1 MAWKTVE
8 IGSFLKERGDR
19 FKPEEANTLGLK
31 RIEKIDFQGKIH
43 VIDHKPTKTN
53 MILAKKGDL
62 VISGINVE
70 KGALAVY
77 EEDEDALATIHYSS
91 YEYDEN
97 QVDIEYLKWFLK
109 SRTFQDI
116 VKKQVGGGIK
126 TELKPK
132 KFLPLKIQLPGL
144 NEQIDIAR
152 KIDNVAA
159 EIDDLSE
166 TNNHNQTLLI
176 QLLQAILQEAVQG
189 KLAPQD
195 PNDEPASE
203 LLKRIKAE
211 KEKLIAEGKIKK
223 QKPLPP
229 ITENEIPYDLS
240 QGWEWVRFTDV
251 AYIASNL
258 VNPLDHSDMPHI
270 APNNIEKNT
279 GKLLYHNTVRE
290 DDVRSPNHF
299 FISGQILYSKI
310 RPNLSK
316 VIIANFDGLCSAD
329 MYPVSSLINSKYLLI
344 YMLSNVFLDMAVKKD
359 NRVAMPKINQTELK
373 LIPVPVP
380 SLTEQKRIVSK
391 VDQLMHLCDEL
402 ETRLNQSKNDSEMLM
417 QAVLQKAFGS

>member
-19 FKPEEANTLGLK
+19 FKPEEANTLDLK

-43 VIDHKPTKTN
+43 VIDHKSTKTN
-53 MILAKKGDL
+53 MILVKKGDL

-77 EEDEDALATIHYSS
+77 EEDKDALATIHYSS
-91 YEYDEN
+91 YKYDKN

-109 SRTFQDI
+109 SRTFQNI
-116 VKKQVGGGIK
+116 VKEQVGGGIK

-132 KFLPLKIQLPGL
+132 KFLPLKIELPGIG
-144 NEQIDIAR
+144 EQIDIAR

-166 TNNHNQTLLI
+166 TNHRNQTLLI
-176 QLLQAILQEAVQG
+176 QLRQAILQEAVQG
-189 KLAPQD
+189 KLIPQD
-195 PNDEPASE
+195 PNDEPAGE

-211 KEKLIAEGKIKK
+211 KEKLIAEGKNKK
-223 QKPLPP
+223 QKTLPF

-240 QGWEWVRFTDV
+240 KGWKWVRFTDV

-258 VNPLDHSDMPHI
+258 VNPLDHLDIPHI

-316 VIIANFDGLCSAD
+316 VVIANFDGLCSAD

-380 SLTEQKRIVSK
+380 SLAEQKRIVAK
-391 VDQLMHLCDEL
+391 VDQLMHLCNEL
-402 ETRLNQSKNDSEMLM
+402 EARLNQSKKDSEMLM
-417 QAVLQKAFGS
+417 QAVLYEAFS

>member
-1 MAWKTVE
+1 MAWDTVE

-19 FKPEEANTLGLK
+19 YKPEEANTLDLK
-31 RIEKIDFQGKIH
+31 RIKKIDFQGKIH

-53 MILAKKGDL
+53 MILVKKGDL

-91 YEYDEN
+91 YVYDEN

-116 VKKQVGGGIK
+116 VKEQVGGGIK

-132 KFLPLKIQLPGL
+132 KFLPLKITLPGL
-144 NEQIDIAR
+144 DEQIDIANR
-152 KIDNVAA
+152 INNVTA
-159 EIDDLSE
+159 EINELSE

-176 QLLQAILQEAVQG
+176 QLRQAILQEAVQG

-211 KEKLIAEGKIKK
+211 KEKLITEGKNKK
-223 QKPLPP
+223 QKTLPP

-316 VIIANFDGLCSAD
+316 VIIANF
-329 MYPVSSLINSKYLLI
+329 NSKYLLI

-380 SLTEQKRIVSK
+380 SLTEQKRIVAK
-391 VDQLMHLCDEL
+391 VDHLMHLCDEL
-402 ETRLNQSKNDSEMLM
+402 EARLNQSKKDSEMLM
-417 QAVLQKAFGS
+417 QAVLHEAFF